1 MLWQDLLAAVALLLV
16 LEGLT
21 PFLNPAG
28 LRRTLQMVSELSDR
42 TLRAIGFG
50 SMMCGAL
57 LLYFVR
63 HA

>member
-1 MLWQDLLAAVALLLV
+1 MIWQDLLAAIALLLV
-16 LEGLT
+16 LEGIT

-28 LRRTLQMVSELSDR
+28 LRRTLQLVSELSDR
-42 TLRAIGFG
+42 TLRTIGFG
-50 SMMCGAL
+50 SMLAGAL